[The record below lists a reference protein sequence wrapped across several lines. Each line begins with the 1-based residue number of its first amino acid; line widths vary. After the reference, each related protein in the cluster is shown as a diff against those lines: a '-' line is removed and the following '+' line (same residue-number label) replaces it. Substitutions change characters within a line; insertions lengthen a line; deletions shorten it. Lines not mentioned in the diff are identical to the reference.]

1 MPALTGIRIAVTR
14 AAEQAEELVRA
25 LRIRGADVVATP
37 LIRISP
43 RIDEDE
49 VRAAMVKLDDYD
61 WIVFTSVN
69 GVDLFMRALQS
80 AGEDIRSAA
89 GVACVGPATA
99 AAAVRHGLEP
109 SVIPDEYVGRAIAD
123 ALAQRVQLD
132 GLRILLARAEGGN
145 ADLPERLRAGGA
157 TVADLQLYRTS
168 PDADG
173 ARALRAELAEGALD
187 LITFTSGSTIRY
199 FTELVGRPGRAKVAV
214 IGPVTADAAR
224 SAGID
229 VDIVGVPHTTGGLV
243 GAIAGYFEENRK

>member
-14 AAEQAEELVRA
+14 AAEQAEELAQA
-25 LRIRGADVVATP
+25 LRNRGAEVVATP
-37 LIRISP
+37 LIRISS

-49 VRAAMVKLDDYD
+49 VRAAIEQLDDYD

-69 GVDLFMRALQS
+69 GVDLFVQALQR
-80 AGEDIRSAA
+80 AGQEIRIAA

-99 AAAVRHGLEP
+99 AAAVRHGLVP

-123 ALAQRVQLD
+123 ALAERVQLD

-157 TVADLQLYRTS
+157 SVADLKLYRTG

-173 ARALRAELAEGALD
+173 ARALRTELDEEALD

-199 FTELVGRPGRAKVAV
+199 FKELVGRPGRARVAV
-214 IGPVTADAAR
+214 IGPVTAEAAQ

-229 VDIVGVPHTTGGLV
+229 VDIVAVPHTTEGMV
-243 GAIAGYFEENRK
+243 EAIAGYFEENRK